1 MSIVSKNVFIVKCNL
16 STFTE
21 SFSRKKNSEIINHY
35 EIRQRLTNNDVFKTP
50 PTDEIVNFQ
59 IMKKLNNFKD
69 CKKTDF
75 LFFYQDDIE
84 DNFVN
89 GLKSFFSDSLYAI
102 HYHLLLESSTK
113 NTKLKKQFN
122 TIQIIGPSWS

>member
-1 MSIVSKNVFIVKCNL
+1 MSTVSKNVFIVKCDL
-16 STFTE
+16 SKFTE

-69 CKKTDF
+69 CKKTEF
-75 LFFYQDDIE
+75 LFFYQDQLE
-84 DNFVN
+84 DMFIN
-89 GLKSFFSDSLYAI
+89 GLKSFFSDSSYTM
-102 HYHLLLESSTK
+102 HFHLLLESETK

-122 TIQIIGPSWS
+122 TVQIMGPSWS